1 MVYCICVN
9 FKNLIRF
16 HKNHQFNFKHFVT
29 LGPISGLRV
38 WGGDPYY
45 Q

>member
-1 MVYCICVN
+1 MCKLQQFDKVSL
-9 FKNLIRF
+9 K
-16 HKNHQFNFKHFVT
+16 KHQFNFKHFVT